1 MSYFISNYM
10 HTCIQ
15 VGTMYLTGSH
25 PEKLEV
31 EGTALMTA
39 IDTALR
45 EAQLRDRVLICGIGG
60 ITPANCEAV
69 LRAGA
74 DGVAV
79 ISGIAAV
86 DNDVPRTVAAF
97 REVFAR
103 LDTASKNR
111 GDACL

>member
-1 MSYFISNYM
+1 MTNK
-10 HTCIQ
+10 IQ

-31 EGTALMTA
+31 EGPALMTA

-45 EAQLRDRVLICGIGG
+45 QAQLRDHVRLCGIGG

-86 DNDVPRTVAAF
+86 DNDVARTVAAF

-103 LDTASKNR
+103 VKGA
-111 GDACL
+111 

>member
-1 MSYFISNYM
+1 
-10 HTCIQ
+10 
-15 VGTMYLTGSH
+15 MYLTGSH

-31 EGTALMTA
+31 EGPALVTA

-45 EAQLRDRVLICGIGG
+45 QAQLRDRVRLCGIGG
-60 ITPANCEAV
+60 VTPANCEAV

-86 DNDVPRTVAAF
+86 GNDVARTVTAF
-97 REVFAR
+97 RGVFAR
-103 LDTASKNR
+103 LEKGA
-111 GDACL
+111 